1 MARVNRESEA
11 FESATFES
19 ATFESVVD
27 IDIHPHRGRSH
38 DRGENV
44 VINIDDHFFGSEP
57 SDSDIELSENDSAT
71 SRETKDKG
79 TGIGNGALGNGA
91 FGNGALGNGALGKM
105 SIVSMGDG
113 GGGGDDGVYYKKLSY
128 SDVRYQINKSY
139 EQDIVHRYSSA
150 LDILASYIKGQK
162 TIYMETRS
170 YLVMLL
176 TCLMV
181 PSMFLSGLITIFQQ
195 PLGQTYPLL
204 LAALSACV
212 TFILAIINYSKFDAA
227 AEAHKISSYQYD
239 KLQSFIEF
247 QSGQVLLFSNPILNN
262 EAMNRMIEKE
272 KKIIESSPFPP
283 QDISGGGGG
292 GGMCACAA
300 AAAALCNTCQ
310 VFQKKKETAAKN
322 AMMKTLYEERTQ
334 AEADL
339 IARMRENMVRIEGE
353 ISDIKETNQF
363 IIPQIIRYRYPLLYN
378 TNVFSVIKKIDDYR
392 SKTLT
397 DLKHIKNELRFIN
410 AYLKKYRPALSVA
423 EQNTTNAVFL
433 KYTKRSN
440 ELFAEKKKTIYTIL
454 FLNTAFSMIDKMFQ
468 QEMLNAKLRTD
479 YYIRFYFH
487 DMFQCCCSQWIK
499 KLLPPAYIEP
509 EVSGGDIFSK
519 IMGFGENKK

>member
-1 MARVNRESEA
+1 MARVNRDSEA
-11 FESATFES
+11 FESF
-19 ATFESVVD
+19 VD
-27 IDIHPHRGRSH
+27 IGIHQHHGRSH

-71 SRETKDKG
+71 SRGTKDKG
-79 TGIGNGALGNGA
+79 TGNGAL
-91 FGNGALGNGALGKM
+91 GNGALGNGALGKM

-262 EAMNRMIEKE
+262 ETMNRMIEKE
-272 KKIIESSPFPP
+272 KKIIESSPFPL
-283 QDISGGGGG
+283 QDISGGGVCS
-292 GGMCACAA
+292 CACAA
-300 AAAALCNTCQ
+300 AAASAWASLCNTCQ
-310 VFQKKKETAAKN
+310 AFQKKKETAAKN